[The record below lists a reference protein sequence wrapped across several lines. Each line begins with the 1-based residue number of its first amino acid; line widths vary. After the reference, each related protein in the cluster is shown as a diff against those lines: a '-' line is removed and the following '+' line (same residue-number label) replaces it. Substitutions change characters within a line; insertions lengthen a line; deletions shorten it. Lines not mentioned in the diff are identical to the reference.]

1 MTNQYRVDNYN
12 TPVTDEERAEIR
24 RLHAEGHG
32 RNEIS
37 RRVGR
42 SARTISAQADQMGLT
57 FDRTATA
64 AATEAKV
71 IDARAR
77 RARIMEQLYDV
88 IEADLAYLKKPDT
101 YDLVEVSAG
110 KAVHFATE
118 RLPAQDRRALITGI
132 STAITATSRLE
143 ALEGDPGVAG
153 ATSLLLNLSDA
164 FRQAAGPVE
173 DDTGEG

>member
-1 MTNQYRVDNYN
+1 MTNQYADDDHNPRVTED
-12 TPVTDEERAEIR
+12 ERAEIR

-32 RNEIS
+32 RNEIA
-37 RRVGR
+37 RRINRGGR
-42 SARTISAQADQMGLT
+42 VVSEVAQELGLS

-64 AATEAKV
+64 IATEAKV

-77 RARIMEQLYDV
+77 RANIVAQLYDV
-88 IEADLAYLKKPDT
+88 IEADLTYLKKPDA
-101 YDLVEVSAG
+101 YGLVEVSAG
-110 KAVHFATE
+110 QAVHFAAE
-118 RLPAQDRRALITGI
+118 RLPAQDRRALISGI
-132 STAITATSRLE
+132 STAITAASRLE

-153 ATSLLLNLSDA
+153 ATSLLMNLSDA

>member
-1 MTNQYRVDNYN
+1 MTNQYTDDDHNPR
-12 TPVTDEERAEIR
+12 VTDEERAEIR

-32 RNEIS
+32 RNEIA

-42 SARTISAQADQMGLT
+42 GKRTVSRVAEDLGLS

-64 AATEAKV
+64 IATEAKV

-88 IEADLAYLKKPDT
+88 IEADLTYLKKPDG
-101 YDLVEVSAG
+101 YVLVEVSAG
-110 KAVHFATE
+110 KAVPFGAE

-132 STAITATSRLE
+132 STAITAASRLE